1 VTGRVKFSF
10 KSFGFG
16 DERFWKIVRKCEVIE
31 KKTLFKNCAELLE
44 GIENLC
50 QVIGK
55 EKNEEL
61 CKVAAVPR
69 DCKS

>member
-1 VTGRVKFSF
+1 
-10 KSFGFG
+10 
-16 DERFWKIVRKCEVIE
+16 
-31 KKTLFKNCAELLE
+31 
-44 GIENLC
+44 LC

-69 DCKS
+69 DCKSWRVVIGKKIALSGWGRRPFEKLC